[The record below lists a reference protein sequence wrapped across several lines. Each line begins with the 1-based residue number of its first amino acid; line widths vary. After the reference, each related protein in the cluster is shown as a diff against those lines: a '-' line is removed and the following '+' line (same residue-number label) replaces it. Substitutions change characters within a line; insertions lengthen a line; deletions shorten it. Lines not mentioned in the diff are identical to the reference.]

1 MMLVVLWR
9 NDHKVPH
16 QEIVGIPLAFK
27 ELTVVLNIIDA
38 WEDFLE
44 VSKSKLLFLEV

>member
-9 NDHKVPH
+9 NDHKVTH

-27 ELTVVLNIIDA
+27 ELTVVLDIIDA

-44 VSKSKLLFLEV
+44 VSKSKLFFLEV